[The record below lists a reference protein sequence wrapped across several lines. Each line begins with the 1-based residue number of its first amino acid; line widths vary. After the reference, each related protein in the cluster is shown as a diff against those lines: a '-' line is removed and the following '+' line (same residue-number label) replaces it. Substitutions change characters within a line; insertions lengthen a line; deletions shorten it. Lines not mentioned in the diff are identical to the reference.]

1 MKILLPIGLCCL
13 LAGGAMA
20 QRRGGGGGGAARGGG
35 GGAISH
41 SSVVSGGSGHIG
53 SYGGAGR
60 VGGVVSGGGYGGY
73 LGSNTFRGYGGYGG
87 YRIGSY
93 PFNYGY
99 RGSYGYGGA
108 FWPYGL
114 NFGYYSYPYYGDY
127 GYSPY
132 ISSYGYGYDYPAYQP
147 NVTMVYPEQQSAPLP
162 VYVPNPA
169 IRRYDEYGQAVA
181 PPDSAA
187 FDDSSPLYLIAFKDH
202 VILPAVSYSVTGTT
216 LEYVNL
222 DHATKQVPLDTVD
235 RDLSRKLNRERRVA
249 FNLPGQ

>member
-1 MKILLPIGLCCL
+1 
-13 LAGGAMA
+13 MA

-35 GGAISH
+35 GGAIGR
-41 SSVVSGGSGHIG
+41 SSVVSGGIGHIG

-73 LGSNTFRGYGGYGG
+73 GG
-87 YRIGSY
+87 YRTGRY

-99 RGSYGYGGA
+99 RGFYGYGGA
-108 FWPYGL
+108 YWPYGL

-132 ISSYGYGYDYPAYQP
+132 SSSYGYGYDYPAYQP
-147 NVTMVYPEQQSAPLP
+147 NVTMVYPEQQSAP
-162 VYVPNPA
+162 VTFYAPNPVV
-169 IRRYDEYGQAVA
+169 RRYDEYGQAVA
-181 PPDSAA
+181 PSDSTAI
-187 FDDSSPLYLIAFKDH
+187 DDSSPLYLIAFKDH

>member
-35 GGAISH
+35 GGAIGH
-41 SSVVSGGSGHIG
+41 SSVVSGGIGHIG

-60 VGGVVSGGGYGGY
+60 VGGVVSGGGYGG
-73 LGSNTFRGYGGYGG
+73 SGG
-87 YRIGSY
+87 YRIGRY

-108 FWPYGL
+108 YWRYGL

-132 ISSYGYGYDYPAYQP
+132 SSSYGYGNDYPAYQP
-147 NVTMVYPEQQSAPLP
+147 NVTMVYPEQQSAPMP
-162 VYVPNPA
+162 VYVPNPVV
-169 IRRYDEYGQAVA
+169 RRYDEYGQAVA
-181 PPDSAA
+181 PPDSAGS
-187 FDDSSPLYLIAFKDH
+187 DDSSPLYLIAFKDH